1 MSKSNYLLIYLKT
14 GGGHLAPAKSVAG
27 YLNRVYGRTINPIL
41 VNGFEKAP
49 EALRY
54 MLEDGYRILQAKAK
68 WYYELLYFI
77 NKFPLLGLWNR
88 FLTKMAS
95 QNHIEQMILEHKPE
109 KIIVFHFFSYQ
120 PVYTALRKHNL
131 SIPVLTVVT
140 DPFTA
145 HPLWFM
151 RKKQNFIVFSPEL
164 KEKVIR
170 KGIPADSVAEF
181 PFILDEK
188 FSSPVPPDD
197 VPGIKQKLGFHQ
209 SERILLLVGGG
220 DGLPNA
226 FALIKELISA
236 GFIHQMVVVCGKNLS
251 LKKHLE
257 ELKQEHAVIN
267 LHIYGY
273 VDFVYELLSISEVV
287 VTKCGAS
294 TIMEILHTCKVPVII
309 DYIWEQEKGNMEY
322 VVKNHFG
329 IYEKNISKISEM
341 IHKLYSD
348 PDYYQSFA
356 ANIKNAHLSSGTAPV
371 SEYIV
376 QFNKLPDLH
385 A

>member
-1 MSKSNYLLIYLKT
+1 
-14 GGGHLAPAKSVAG
+14 
-27 YLNRVYGRTINPIL
+27 
-41 VNGFEKAP
+41 
-49 EALRY
+49 
-54 MLEDGYRILQAKAK
+54 
-68 WYYELLYFI
+68 
-77 NKFPLLGLWNR
+77 
-88 FLTKMAS
+88 
-95 QNHIEQMILEHKPE
+95 
-109 KIIVFHFFSYQ
+109 
-120 PVYTALRKHNL
+120 
-131 SIPVLTVVT
+131 
-140 DPFTA
+140 
-145 HPLWFM
+145 
-151 RKKQNFIVFSPEL
+151 
-164 KEKVIR
+164 
-170 KGIPADSVAEF
+170 
-181 PFILDEK
+181 
-188 FSSPVPPDD
+188 
-197 VPGIKQKLGFHQ
+197 
-209 SERILLLVGGG
+209 
-220 DGLPNA
+220 
-226 FALIKELISA
+226 
-236 GFIHQMVVVCGKNLS
+236 MVVVCGKNLS